1 MLSCSES
8 LSADIM
14 TIIDAFI
21 VAAFLVYV
29 VVVGLRDRHEASA
42 GPEQYFLAGRS
53 LNGWQAGISMA
64 ATQFAADTPLLVTGL
79 VAVGGIFALWRLWI
93 YALSFLL
100 MAFVLAACWR
110 RSGVLTDAEFAEL
123 RYGGGGAA
131 PLRLFKAL
139 YFGTVFNCFALAIVL
154 LAATR
159 IAEPFLL
166 WHQWFP
172 GALFEPI
179 ESMVRRIGF
188 APTTAPLADPQH
200 WMKAADNTIS
210 VLFIALVTLFYST
223 LGGLRSVVK
232 TDVVQFAIMMVASI
246 IYAIVV
252 VHEAGGLQTM
262 IGRLSE
268 SFGTSGPAMN
278 ASQLLAF
285 TPSVAYNVSALLLAV
300 VFLQWLIQVNADGTG
315 YLAQRAM
322 ACRTDHEA
330 RRAAVVFTFA
340 QVLLRSLVWLP
351 IALGLLLL
359 FPPDGTLGGEAY
371 VAARETTFVRGIAE
385 TLPAGLRGLML
396 TGMIAALASTVDTH
410 LNWGSSYWTN
420 DIYLRFVCR
429 FLRRQ
434 PTPRELVWV
443 ARISNVLIL
452 AIALAIMAQLD
463 SIKVAWESSLLLG
476 AGVGVVLVLRW
487 LWWRMT
493 AWGELAAIAS
503 SGLLVPL
510 TLILIPG
517 ELAALRMLLV
527 AVSSTAAAI
536 GVSLWFQPVSP
547 GTLVDFYRKVR
558 PPGFWGPV
566 ARAAGD
572 HEQAPLADLER
583 GTAAV
588 VLAAVSTFCLLIGL
602 GTWLLQATPPVW
614 LPERN
619 VWIVL
624 NLTLGL
630 ALVPLWLR
638 LGFRLPAGDRKS

>member
-1 MLSCSES
+1 
-8 LSADIM
+8 M
-14 TIIDAFI
+14 TIIDALV
-21 VAAFLVYV
+21 VAAFLLYV
-29 VVVGLRDRHEASA
+29 VVVGLGDRREASA

-93 YALSFLL
+93 YALAFLL

-123 RYGGGGAA
+123 RYGGRGAA

-166 WHQWFP
+166 WHEWLP
-172 GALFEPI
+172 GGLFESV
-179 ESMVRRIGF
+179 ERLVGRIDF
-188 APTTAPLADPQH
+188 APTMAPPGDPQH
-200 WMKAADNTIS
+200 WVKAADNTIS
-210 VLFIALVTLFYST
+210 VLFIALITLFYST

-232 TDVVQFAIMMVASI
+232 TDVVQFTIMMGASI
-246 IYAIVV
+246 IYAIVLV
-252 VHEAGGLQTM
+252 YEAGGLQTM
-262 IGRLSE
+262 IARLGD
-268 SFGTSGPAMN
+268 SFGASGAAMN

-285 TPSVAYNVSALLLAV
+285 TPSFAYDVSALLLAV

-322 ACRTDHEA
+322 ACRSDHEA

-359 FPPDGTLGGEAY
+359 FPPDGALGGEAY
-371 VAARETTFVRGIAE
+371 VAARENTFVRGISE
-385 TLPAGLRGLML
+385 TLPAGLKGLML

-420 DIYLRFVCR
+420 DIYLRFGCR
-429 FLRRQ
+429 FLQRQ
-434 PTPRELVWV
+434 PKPRELVWV
-443 ARISNVLIL
+443 ARLSNVLIL
-452 AIALAIMAQLD
+452 AIALTIMAQLD

-476 AGVGVVLVLRW
+476 AGVGIVLVLRW
-487 LWWRMT
+487 LWWRIT
-493 AWGELAAIAS
+493 AWGELAAIAGS
-503 SGLLVPL
+503 ALLVPL
-510 TLILIPG
+510 TLIFIPD
-517 ELAALRMLLV
+517 ELAAVRMLLV
-527 AVSSTAAAI
+527 AVCSTAAAI

-547 GTLVDFYRKVR
+547 GALVDFYRRVR

-566 ARAAGD
+566 ARASGEP
-572 HEQAPLADLER
+572 EQTPLTELER
-583 GTAAV
+583 GAAAV
-588 VLAAVSTFCLLIGL
+588 VLAAASTFCLLIGL
-602 GTWLLQATPPVW
+602 GTWLLQATPPLW

-624 NLTLGL
+624 NLTLGF
-630 ALVPLWLR
+630 ALVPLWLQ
-638 LGFRLPAGDRKS
+638 LGFRSSGPSD

>member
-1 MLSCSES
+1 
-8 LSADIM
+8 M
-14 TIIDAFI
+14 TILDALV

-29 VVVGLRDRHEASA
+29 VVVGLRDRREASG

-93 YALSFLL
+93 YALAFLL

-110 RSGVLTDAEFAEL
+110 RSGVLTDAELAEL
-123 RYGGGGAA
+123 RYGGRGAA

-166 WHQWFP
+166 WHEWLPQ
-172 GALFEPI
+172 GLFEFAR
-179 ESMVRRIGF
+179 SLVQRFDF
-188 APTTAPLADPQH
+188 APTMASPGDSDY
-200 WMKAADNTIS
+200 WVRAADNTIS

-232 TDVVQFAIMMVASI
+232 TDVVQFAIMMIASLV
-246 IYAIVV
+246 YAIVV
-252 VHEAGGLQTM
+252 VHAAGGLQAM
-262 IGRLSE
+262 IGRLGE
-268 SFGTSGPAMN
+268 SFGTAGPGIN

-285 TPSVAYNVSALLLAV
+285 TPSSAYNVSALLLAV
-300 VFLQWLIQVNADGTG
+300 VMLQWLIQVNADGTG
-315 YLAQRAM
+315 YLAQRSM
-322 ACRTDHEA
+322 ACRSDHEA
-330 RRAAVVFTFA
+330 RRAAVVFTLA

-359 FPPDGTLGGEAY
+359 FPPDGALGGEAY
-371 VAARETTFVRGIAE
+371 VAARESTFVRGIAE
-385 TLPAGLRGLML
+385 TLPAGWKGLML

-410 LNWGSSYWTN
+410 LNWGASYWTN
-420 DIYLRFVCR
+420 DIYQRFGCR
-429 FLRRQ
+429 LVNRQ
-434 PTPRELVWV
+434 PGPRELVWV
-443 ARISNVLIL
+443 ARVSNVLIL
-452 AIALAIMAQLD
+452 AIALAVMAQLD

-476 AGVGVVLVLRW
+476 AGVGIVLVLRW

-493 AWGELAAIAS
+493 AWGELAAIGS
-503 SGLLVPL
+503 SALLVPL
-510 TLILIPG
+510 TLFFIPN
-517 ELAALRMLLV
+517 ELAALRMLVV
-527 AVSSTAAAI
+527 AVGSTAAAI
-536 GVSLWFQPVSP
+536 LASLWYEPASPV
-547 GTLVDFYRKVR
+547 TLVDFYRRVR

-566 ARAAGD
+566 ARASGEPED
-572 HEQAPLADLER
+572 TPLAELER

-602 GTWLLQATPPVW
+602 GTWLLQATPPAW

-624 NLTLGL
+624 NLALGL
-630 ALVPLWLR
+630 ALLPLWLR
-638 LGFRLPAGDRKS
+638 LGFRRSATERE

>member
-1 MLSCSES
+1 ML
-8 LSADIM
+8 LSGWVLSGDVMAV
-14 TIIDAFI
+14 IDALV

-29 VVVGLRDRHEASA
+29 VVVGLRDRREASA

-93 YALSFLL
+93 YALAFLL

-123 RYGGGGAA
+123 RYGGRGAA

-166 WHQWFP
+166 WHEWLP
-172 GALFEPI
+172 GGVFDSVQSL
-179 ESMVRRIGF
+179 VRRIDF
-188 APTTAPLADPQH
+188 APTTAPSSDPQH
-200 WMKAADNTIS
+200 WVKATDNTIS
-210 VLFIALVTLFYST
+210 VIFIALITLFYST

-232 TDVVQFAIMMVASI
+232 TDVVQFVIMMVASL

-262 IGRLSE
+262 IERLGE
-268 SFGTSGPAMN
+268 TFGTPGAAMN

-322 ACRTDHEA
+322 ACRSDHEA
-330 RRAAVVFTFA
+330 RRAAVVFTLA

-359 FPPDGTLGGEAY
+359 FPPDGALGGEAY

-385 TLPAGLRGLML
+385 TLPAGLKGLML

-420 DIYLRFVCR
+420 DIYLRFGCR
-429 FLRRQ
+429 LMRRQ
-434 PTPRELVWV
+434 PEPRELVWV
-443 ARISNVLIL
+443 ARLSNVLIL

-493 AWGELAAIAS
+493 AWGELAAIAGS
-503 SGLLVPL
+503 ALLVPL
-510 TLILIPG
+510 TLRFVP
-517 ELAALRMLLV
+517 ESLAALRMLLV
-527 AVSSTAAAI
+527 AAGSTAAAI
-536 GVSLWFQPVSP
+536 GASLWFQPASAA
-547 GTLVDFYRKVR
+547 TQVDFYRRVR

-566 ARAAGD
+566 ARASGEL
-572 HEQAPLADLER
+572 EQAPLADLER

-614 LPERN
+614 LPDRN
-619 VWIVL
+619 VWITL
-624 NLTLGL
+624 NLALGL

-638 LGFRLPAGDRKS
+638 LGFRGLPGERE

>member
-1 MLSCSES
+1 
-8 LSADIM
+8 M
-14 TIIDAFI
+14 TIIDALI
-21 VAAFLVYV
+21 VVAFLVYV
-29 VVVGLRDRHEASA
+29 VVVGLRDRHEASS

-93 YALSFLL
+93 YALAFLL

-123 RYGGGGAA
+123 RYGGRGAA

-166 WHQWFP
+166 WHEWLP
-172 GALFEPI
+172 GGLFE
-179 ESMVRRIGF
+179 SVQSVVRQIDF
-188 APTTAPLADPQH
+188 APTTASLADPQR
-200 WMKAADNTIS
+200 WIKAADNTLS
-210 VLFIALVTLFYST
+210 VLFIALITLFYST

-246 IYAIVV
+246 IYATVV
-252 VHEAGGLQTM
+252 VQEVGGLESM
-262 IGRLSE
+262 IGKLNQAYS
-268 SFGTSGPAMN
+268 TSGPGIN
-278 ASQLLAF
+278 AAQLLAF
-285 TPSVAYNVSALLLAV
+285 TPSAAYDVSALLLAV

-322 ACRTDHEA
+322 ACRSDHEA

-340 QVLLRSLVWLP
+340 QVLFRSLVWLP
-351 IALGLLLL
+351 LALGLLLL
-359 FPPDGTLGGEAY
+359 FPPGAALGGEAY
-371 VAARETTFVRGIAE
+371 VAEREATFVRGIAE
-385 TLPAGLRGLML
+385 TLPAGLKGLML

-434 PTPRELVWV
+434 PSPRELVWV
-443 ARISNVLIL
+443 ARASNVLIL
-452 AIALAIMAQLD
+452 AIALAIMAQLE

-476 AGVGVVLVLRW
+476 AGVGAVLVLRW

-493 AWGELAAIAS
+493 AWGELAAIAGS
-503 SGLLVPL
+503 ALLVPL
-510 TLILIPG
+510 TLILIPD

-527 AVSSTAAAI
+527 AVCSTAAAV
-536 GVSLWFQPVSP
+536 GTSLWFQPVLP
-547 GTLVDFYRKVR
+547 RTLVDFYRRVR

-566 ARAAGD
+566 AREAGE
-572 HEQAPLADLER
+572 HEHAPLVELER
-583 GTAAV
+583 GTAAM
-588 VLAAVSTFCLLIGL
+588 LLGAVSTFCLLIGL

-619 VWIVL
+619 VWIAF

-630 ALVPLWLR
+630 ALVPFWLR
-638 LGFRLPAGDRKS
+638 LGFRKSAGERE